1 MIDHKKVSLSNQ
13 IFEKIEEGILH
24 GKYTQGSIISPE
36 KAAVDLRVGAGIVK
50 EALIRL
56 ETERLIKNT
65 ADGYMVIG
73 ISSEEIDYMF
83 NVKEK
88 IEAEAAALAT
98 VNIKD
103 EELSEMRAILE
114 KQEQAVKTGNVETVK
129 NLDTRFHDIIYSCS
143 GSTTYELILS
153 TIHHKLSKYRM
164 ASLEKND
171 RIINSVREHRQV
183 YEAMMKRD
191 KDRVK
196 KLMIMHIEHAHNSI
210 ING

>member
-1 MIDHKKVSLSNQ
+1 
-13 IFEKIEEGILH
+13 
-24 GKYTQGSIISPE
+24 
-36 KAAVDLRVGAGIVK
+36 
-50 EALIRL
+50 
-56 ETERLIKNT
+56 
-65 ADGYMVIG
+65 MVIG

-114 KQEQAVKTGNVETVK
+114 KQEQAVKTGNVEAVK

-191 KDRVK
+191 KDGVK

>member
-88 IEAEAAALAT
+88 IEA
-98 VNIKD
+98 
-103 EELSEMRAILE
+103 
-114 KQEQAVKTGNVETVK
+114 
-129 NLDTRFHDIIYSCS
+129 
-143 GSTTYELILS
+143 
-153 TIHHKLSKYRM
+153 
-164 ASLEKND
+164 
-171 RIINSVREHRQV
+171 
-183 YEAMMKRD
+183 
-191 KDRVK
+191 
-196 KLMIMHIEHAHNSI
+196 
-210 ING
+210 